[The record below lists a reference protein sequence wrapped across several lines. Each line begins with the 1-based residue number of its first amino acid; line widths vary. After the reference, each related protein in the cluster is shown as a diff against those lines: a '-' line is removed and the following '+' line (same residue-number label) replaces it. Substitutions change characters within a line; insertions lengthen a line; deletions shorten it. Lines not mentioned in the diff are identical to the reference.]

1 MTIDEPPVRPRRR
14 RTPLLAATTALT
26 MALSALLTLTA
37 CATREPRPAPAVAAV
52 ADTRPTPA
60 PTPWWTRF
68 DDPLM
73 GELIT
78 EALQTNLDLGVARAR
93 LRQARALR
101 DQTAAGQTLQLGA
114 SASSNRSRTSSRA
127 ATTHSVGLDASWE
140 TDLSGELAAA
150 ERGARAD
157 VATTAATLAATRLS
171 VAGEVGLAYVQL
183 RANRARRAL
192 VAASLATQQETLQ
205 LTRWRT
211 QAGLASGLDVD
222 QAQASAEQT
231 RAQLPAFDTAIA
243 QGEHALA
250 LLLGLEPAALRDRLG
265 DGARVPGLADE
276 PAALDRGVPADLLR
290 QRPDVQAAEHAI
302 TAELARLD
310 QTAAARRPSFRLSG
324 TLGWQALTLSALGGP
339 GALVAGLAAAVDWP
353 ILDGGRGAAQEQAQQ
368 AVLDRARLSYQAT
381 ALEAAR
387 DVEDTLAALA
397 GSRAQARALD
407 TAADAARRA
416 QTLARQRYEAGLID
430 FTTLLDTQRTL
441 LALDSSRLAAA
452 TDTRLNQI
460 RLYKAL
466 GGAGSAT
473 DLTPL
478 TPSPTPTTSP

>member
-1 MTIDEPPVRPRRR
+1 MTLDELSVRPRPRR
-14 RTPLLAATTALT
+14 APLLAVTTTLT
-26 MALSALLTLTA
+26 MAVLLTLTA
-37 CATREPRPAPAVAAV
+37 CATREPRPTPVAAVV
-52 ADTRPTPA
+52 ADTRPTPV
-60 PTPWWTRF
+60 PTSWWTRF

-78 EALQTNLDLGVARAR
+78 EALQSNLDLGIARAR

-101 DQTAAGQTLQLGA
+101 DQTAAGQALQLGA
-114 SASSNRSRTSSRA
+114 SASSARSRTSSRT

-140 TDLSGELAAA
+140 ADLSGELAAA
-150 ERGARAD
+150 ERGAQAD

-250 LLLGLEPAALRDRLG
+250 LLLGLEPGALRDRLG
-265 DGARVPGLADE
+265 DGARVPGIADE
-276 PAALDRGVPADLLR
+276 REAAALDRGVPADLLR
-290 QRPDVQAAEHAI
+290 QRPDVQAAEYAI

-339 GALVAGLAAAVDWP
+339 GALVASLAAAVDWP

-397 GSRAQARALD
+397 GSRTQARALD
-407 TAADAARRA
+407 TAADAAQRA

-466 GGAGSAT
+466 GGAGSVT
-473 DLTPL
+473 DLTPA
-478 TPSPTPTTSP
+478 TTSTTSP

>member
-1 MTIDEPPVRPRRR
+1 MTFDELPVRPRRR
-14 RTPLLAATTALT
+14 RAPLLVTTTALT
-26 MALSALLTLTA
+26 MAVLLTLTA
-37 CATREPRPAPAVAAV
+37 CATREPRPTPATTVA

-78 EALQTNLDLGVARAR
+78 EALQTNLDLGIARAR

-101 DQTAAGQTLQLGA
+101 DQTAAGQALQLGA
-114 SASSNRSRTSSRA
+114 SASSTRSRTSSRA
-127 ATTHSVGLDASWE
+127 TTTHSVGLDASWE
-140 TDLSGELAAA
+140 ADLSGELAAA

-250 LLLGLEPAALRDRLG
+250 LLLGLEPAALRERLG

-276 PAALDRGVPADLLR
+276 REAAALDRGVPADLLR

-339 GALVAGLAAAVDWP
+339 GALVASLAAAVDWP

-407 TAADAARRA
+407 AAADAARRA

-466 GGAGSAT
+466 GGAGSAS
-473 DLTPL
+473 DLMTSTPL
-478 TPSPTPTTSP
+478 K